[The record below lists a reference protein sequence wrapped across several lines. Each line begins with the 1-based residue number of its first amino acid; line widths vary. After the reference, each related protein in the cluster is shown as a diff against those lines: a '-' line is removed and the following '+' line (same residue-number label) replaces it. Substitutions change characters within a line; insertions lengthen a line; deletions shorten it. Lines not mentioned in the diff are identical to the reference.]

1 MNLSID
7 SNPQVSFD
15 EATIAVKER
24 AGEKSG
30 LLKRQLHG
38 SRGLEHPLRLSGTT
52 QESHMSGKSS
62 GGEFAPGTGTKP
74 DVGSDFFT
82 SRGSDASSA
91 PTFTNLPVSISP
103 VCDTHT
109 HTHTHTHTRMHAHSL
124 THTHSLTRLC
134 MNTHN
139 CIHTKTQTHVHT
151 PTLTCAQTHVHAH
164 MCPHKLHAHKHTHS
178 LSLCLCLSICHVCTH
193 ACKHTCTQ
201 VRAF

>member
-1 MNLSID
+1 M
-7 SNPQVSFD
+7 SFD

-52 QESHMSGKSS
+52 QESHRSGKSS

-91 PTFTNLPVSISP
+91 PTFTNLPVSVSP
-103 VCDTHT
+103 VCDTYT
-109 HTHTHTHTRMHAHSL
+109 HTCTYACMHIHSL
-124 THTHSLTRLC
+124 THTQSLTHLC

-139 CIHTKTQTHVHT
+139 CIHTQTHGHA
-151 PTLTCAQTHVHAH
+151 PTLTRTQTHVHAH
-164 MCPHKLHAHKHTHS
+164 IHCMHINIHM
-178 LSLCLCLSICHVCTH
+178 LSLCLSLLCHVCTH
-193 ACKHTCTQ
+193 ACKHTHTCTQ

>member
-1 MNLSID
+1 MNLFID

-91 PTFTNLPVSISP
+91 PTFTNLPVSISS

-109 HTHTHTHTRMHAHSL
+109 HTHTHTHACTL
-124 THTHSLTRLC
+124 THSLTL
-134 MNTHN
+134 THSPT
-139 CIHTKTQTHVHT
+139 CVWTHTTAY
-151 PTLTCAQTHVHAH
+151 TLKHKH
-164 MCPHKLHAHKHTHS
+164 MCMLPH
-178 LSLCLCLSICHVCTH
+178 
-193 ACKHTCTQ
+193 
-201 VRAF
+201 